1 MASLQNLCGIAD
13 GGNLSNL
20 GLQGCVYSGER
31 WRQVGMAGIARRRYL
46 VWPLLGPYSVRPL
59 ESHFPQNLQAPSL
72 TEVRNIQRLSL
83 SLSRYVGN
91 NLESLFVSPSTFF
104 SLFSLS
110 SRPTVL
116 ISTFYLVP
124 LPYFVS
130 FLSIY

>member
-13 GGNLSNL
+13 GGNLSKL

-46 VWPLLGPYSVRPL
+46 VWPLLGPHSVRPL

-72 TEVRNIQRLSL
+72 TEVRSMKRLSL

-91 NLESLFVSPSTFF
+91 SLESLFVSPSTFF
-104 SLFSLS
+104 SLFSLFLS
-110 SRPTVL
+110 NCPNQYFLGL
-116 ISTFYLVP
+116 IS
-124 LPYFVS
+124 
-130 FLSIY
+130 

>member
-13 GGNLSNL
+13 GGNLSYL

-31 WRQVGMAGIARRRYL
+31 WRQVGMAGVARRRYL
-46 VWPLLGPYSVRPL
+46 VWPILGPHSVRPL
-59 ESHFPQNLQAPSL
+59 EPYFPQNLQAPSI
-72 TEVRNIQRLSL
+72 TEVRNIKRLSL

-104 SLFSLS
+104 SLS

-124 LPYFVS
+124 LP
-130 FLSIY
+130 